1 MSYINIILT
10 ACIFFPILAFFITL
24 PYIIYNY
31 NKYGSV
37 LFVRTFLIYG
47 FVLYLLS
54 AYFLVILPLPDIKD
68 VVNMK
73 IGVQLIPFNFVKEII
88 ENSCFNIKDIS
99 TYIKF
104 LKEPWVYQALYNL
117 LLTMPFAIFL
127 RYYFNYNFKKTIMFT
142 FLLSLFFE
150 LTQLTGLYFI
160 YPNSYRLF
168 DIDDLIVNTL
178 GGIVGYLI
186 TPLIKKILPNKKELD
201 TKAYIK
207 GSKVSTTKR
216 IITFLIDTVI
226 VIFILLLIEL
236 LSIPNNS
243 DPNLIIDL
251 IIVTFLIFIIIP
263 IIFKTTLGGMITN
276 IKIASKLDSNVKWY
290 QILFRNLLLIYVVI
304 PMFYYLK
311 MLFEYINMISH
322 NDYNLIIMVAYPLI
336 ILIWGIF
343 IIIRNFIL
351 HKPFLYEKLSRTQ
364 IISTI
369 KVPNQDSGDDC

>member
-150 LTQLTGLYFI
+150 FTQLTGLYFI

-168 DIDDLIVNTL
+168 DVDDLIVNTL

-236 LSIPNNS
+236 LSISNNS
-243 DPNLIIDL
+243 DSNLIIDL

-311 MLFEYINMISH
+311 KLFEYINMISH

-336 ILIWGIF
+336 ILIGGIF

-369 KVPNQDSGDDC
+369 KVPNQDIDDDC